1 MQVVGAYT
9 TMSDGEVMDLA
20 ERPLNDLYRRLTA
33 TLLGPCVVRSCE
45 LLADAIH
52 THYLITQW
60 HCTPFDGRN
69 SDWMFLHR
77 CSVDLTASSSSPSR
91 VFPRMSQD
99 SADEHSNNSR
109 SASNDYD
116 TTKDSLDEDEELVFQ
131 QQKKGQV
138 NGSHHNGACTGSSSR
153 PPPATVAPDRP
164 RKSSSA
170 LDRYL
175 ASLDGAAGEGVDPE
189 SEVGL
194 LLQTHGGKLRD
205 AYDSLAACRS
215 LLWEELQ
222 RSLVDMLNLMSFN
235 SAVKSDDYLSMVTM
249 NIISAIYS
257 LIHSLNTG
265 YVL

>member
-1 MQVVGAYT
+1 MTAN
-9 TMSDGEVMDLA
+9 LA

-77 CSVDLTASSSSPSR
+77 CSVDLTATSSSSPR

-99 SADEHSNNSR
+99 SADEHSNSSR

-116 TTKDSLDEDEELVFQ
+116 CTKDSFDEDEELVFQ
-131 QQKKGQV
+131 QPKKGQG
-138 NGSHHNGACTGSSSR
+138 NGLHQNGAGAPGSTSR
-153 PPPATVAPDRP
+153 PPLSAAVAHNRP
-164 RKSSSA
+164 RSSSSA

-175 ASLDGAAGEGVDPE
+175 TSLDGAAADPK
-189 SEVGL
+189 SKVGR

-205 AYDSLAACRS
+205 AYDNLAACRS

-235 SAVKSDDYLSMVTM
+235 SAVKSDDYLSMVTL
-249 NIISAIYS
+249 NIIVYKLMA
-257 LIHSLNTG
+257 HSL
-265 YVL
+265 